1 MAIDLLLNSSTKN
14 TSAESVRRSVLKT
27 ISWRIIGTC
36 DTVIIS
42 YLITGTI
49 QQALSIGLIELSS
62 KMLLYFFHERAWKN
76 WNFYSSLAQMQ
87 R

>member
-36 DTVIIS
+36 DTIIIS

-49 QQALSIGLIELSS
+49 QQALSIGQVVHFKHLKSVECV
-62 KMLLYFFHERAWKN
+62 N
-76 WNFYSSLAQMQ
+76 
-87 R
+87 

>member
-1 MAIDLLLNSSTKN
+1 MVIDLLLNSSTKN

-36 DTVIIS
+36 DTVTIS

-62 KMLLYFFHERAWKN
+62 KMLLYFFHERAWSKIKWGKN
-76 WNFYSSLAQMQ
+76 KVI
-87 R
+87 